1 MNKTL
6 LTAALALSL
15 TTSAYAAQFTNSNSE
30 IFNPNTGISE
40 TTEVNPD
47 AADIKDTRTKEE
59 KAAKAPMPI
68 NMSAEHADYDSV
80 SGDFHVSGNV
90 VITQGVEKL
99 VTAEA
104 FGNMKTGDVYMEKGG
119 TVVDANQTAS
129 GKWIHYN
136 FNNKTGEIKEIS
148 GAGVKDI
155 YSSPH
160 AIITPDKIVMDQ
172 GGVLQRCP
180 AIKHPPCLSVK
191 AKTFEIYPKDKLVA
205 KDVQVFIRGKHIYS
219 RDLWVNRLDDGARTK
234 IKPTAGW
241 EDKDSGFY
249 LGVKLEQPI
258 TEDISVL
265 ADVVDYSRVGFKNKY
280 GLKYDNK
287 FFRLKYTNGWDLDD
301 DDWYKKQ
308 NNWRFDLKSQRIAK
322 GLPLSYSGYYEYG
335 LWQREFGHG
344 ESRGPKSWH
353 REYAAYLNHDPIH
366 LFNSKKNSLNLTVGK
381 KWAHESYTKE
391 SNSTEM
397 YYATF
402 TQNISP
408 KWTAWTGYYHEKL
421 TSALFDIDQPDMA
434 HEWRM
439 GVQFKPDRTNTFSIV
454 NRYDTDNGEQYE
466 TDYRWEHKFCCW
478 RLEFILEDERKKN
491 DHNFI
496 VHYYFDN
503 L

>member
-119 TVVDANQTAS
+119 TVVDSNQTSS

-180 AIKHPPCLSVK
+180 AVKHPPCLSVK

-335 LWQREFGHG
+335 L
-344 ESRGPKSWH
+344 
-353 REYAAYLNHDPIH
+353 
-366 LFNSKKNSLNLTVGK
+366 
-381 KWAHESYTKE
+381 
-391 SNSTEM
+391 
-397 YYATF
+397 
-402 TQNISP
+402 
-408 KWTAWTGYYHEKL
+408 
-421 TSALFDIDQPDMA
+421 
-434 HEWRM
+434 
-439 GVQFKPDRTNTFSIV
+439 
-454 NRYDTDNGEQYE
+454 
-466 TDYRWEHKFCCW
+466 
-478 RLEFILEDERKKN
+478 
-491 DHNFI
+491 
-496 VHYYFDN
+496 
-503 L
+503 